1 MGQTLVD
8 VGIFC
13 ERLLEVAQSFD
24 DRGYLPDQRTISA
37 VGSSFVDIV
46 VDVLGTDRRNE
57 LLLRSGCYV
66 THDHG
71 SYGARSAFDG
81 CQPCQN
87 SVQRSNSWY
96 RWFHDLS
103 VELLWLESDVG
114 MRRSILGFRCCF
126 VPLRPV
132 APRLMFGGQLAPE
145 FSTSTGC
152 LRCQPIAVFN
162 RAIRSVW
169 AFLILV

>member
-57 LLLRSGCYV
+57 LWLRSGCYV

-71 SYGARSAFDG
+71 SYVARSAFERVLTMPKL
-81 CQPCQN
+81 CPA
-87 SVQRSNSWY
+87 
-96 RWFHDLS
+96 L
-103 VELLWLESDVG
+103 ELL
-114 MRRSILGFRCCF
+114 
-126 VPLRPV
+126 VPV
-132 APRLMFGGQLAPE
+132 V
-145 FSTSTGC
+145 S
-152 LRCQPIAVFN
+152 
-162 RAIRSVW
+162 
-169 AFLILV
+169 